1 MGYMS
6 SWNANRIIELDDEQT
21 SETDQI
27 ETLQLSEEELAELDA
42 Q

>member
-6 SWNANRIIELDDEQT
+6 SWNANPIAELD
-21 SETDQI
+21 ETQI
-27 ETLQLSEEELAELDA
+27 HDPEHIEALQLNEDELAELDA

>member
-21 SETDQI
+21 SETDQT

>member
-6 SWNANRIIELDDEQT
+6 SWNANRIVELDDEQT

>member
-6 SWNANRIIELDDEQT
+6 SWNANKIVELDEEQARDP
-21 SETDQI
+21 EHI
-27 ETLQLSEEELAELDA
+27 EALQLSEEELAELDA

>member
-6 SWNANRIIELDDEQT
+6 SWNANRIVELDDEQT
-21 SETDQI
+21 SETDQT